1 VKTYIGTIGAVASFI
16 IGGVIGWV
24 YPPRGHFQIQD
35 RQVMAGEWSISI
47 QTQPCDKGE
56 LGVHMPERDGDVI
69 TVYCKTMPVAAR

>member
-1 VKTYIGTIGAVASFI
+1 MAKSLFFLFLGGTLSMLAV
-16 IGGVIGWV
+16 VIHEGS
-24 YPPRGHFQIQD
+24 GFHIQD